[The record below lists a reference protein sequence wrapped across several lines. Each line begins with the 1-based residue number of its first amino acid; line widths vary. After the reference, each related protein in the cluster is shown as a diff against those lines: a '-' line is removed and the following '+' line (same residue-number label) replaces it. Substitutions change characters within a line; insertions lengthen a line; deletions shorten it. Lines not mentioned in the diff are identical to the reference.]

1 MPHSHLKCETEQR
14 EGGVGE
20 GGRGRRGSRGG
31 GGGEGGEEKGEE
43 EEWEQS
49 HLIPQSHVLFSGIS
63 GSVIYKVL
71 FKKEKNK

>member
-20 GGRGRRGSRGG
+20 GGRGRGVSRGG
-31 GGGEGGEEKGEE
+31 GGGEGGEEEE
-43 EEWEQS
+43 GEQS
-49 HLIPQSHVLFSGIS
+49 HLISQSHVLFSGIS

-71 FKKEKNK
+71 FKKEINK